1 MLFLSKNNSLAE
13 LTEYQHNLT
22 RVNTNQHES
31 GTYQQESTRAQHESE
46 TSQRKSTKVRYES
59 NSNLRIYNK
68 LQKYLTR
75 SFYLWIFFSGTMSA
89 LYLTAKVS
97 SQILYWVCLLFTLVW
112 FLHLI
117 GVVTKRLFNVFLII
131 EHILMMW
138 RRIFFK
144 KLYSLFFMQ
153 N

>member
-31 GTYQQESTRAQHESE
+31 GTYQHESTRAQHESK

-59 NSNLRIYNK
+59 NSNLRINK

-112 FLHLI
+112 FVHLI